1 VGGLLRRLVVILC
14 VLGIGLGLLSSCSP
28 AVLPLP
34 QRPAAGSSPV
44 ISGIATR
51 LTTTLIP
58 TSGCGHKPPI
68 SAGSSASQALQVAG
82 LKRQYRLHLP
92 VGYDPSRWH
101 SLVLVFHGHDSTA
114 ALFEQLTRFSTMAD
128 AEHFIAVFPQGSVG
142 PDGRTGW
149 NTSRA
154 KDPAVNDLLFVSQL
168 LSHLQSQLCVDP
180 ARIYAAGFSN
190 GGGFTAILACRFAGR
205 IAAFASVSGEYYPQP
220 GGCHPARPVPILEI
234 HGTSDGVVPYQ
245 GSRRLHYP
253 SVSAW
258 LSGWALRDG
267 CRAGPVTFFLQRY
280 VTGRTW
286 TQCRGS
292 GEVVQYTI
300 QSGWHVW
307 PDSLSRRPLPAPDA
321 HFAATQVIWS
331 FFAHRALPLP

>member
-1 VGGLLRRLVVILC
+1 VGRLLRRLVVILC

-28 AVLPLP
+28 AVLPQP
-34 QRPAAGSSPV
+34 ERPVASSSP
-44 ISGIATR
+44 IASGTASR
-51 LTTTLIP
+51 LTTTLIS
-58 TSGCGHKPPI
+58 TSGCGKKPPI
-68 SAGSSASQALQVAG
+68 SAGSSASQTLWVGG
-82 LKRQYRLHLP
+82 LKRLYRLHLP
-92 VGYDPSRWH
+92 LGYNPLRQY
-101 SLVLVFHGHDSTA
+101 SLVLAFHGHNSTA
-114 ALFEQLTRFSTMAD
+114 TLFEHLTRFSTLAD
-128 AEHFIAVFPQGSVG
+128 ADHFIAVFPQGSVG

-154 KDPAVNDLLFVSQL
+154 KDPSVNDLLFVSQL

-190 GGGFTAILACRFAGR
+190 GGGFTAVLACRFSDR

-220 GGCHPARPVPILEI
+220 GGCDPARPVPILEI
-234 HGTSDGVVPYQ
+234 HGTSDGIVPYM

-258 LSGWALRDG
+258 LSGWALHDG
-267 CRAGPVTFFLQRY
+267 CRSGPSTFYLQSD
-280 VTGRTW
+280 VSGRAW
-286 TQCRGS
+286 TRCRGS

-300 QSGWHVW
+300 LSGWHVW
-307 PDSLSRRPLPAPDA
+307 PDSPSPRPLPAPDT

-331 FFAHRALPLP
+331 FFAHRAL